1 MLRPPVSYL
10 QSSVFYLVLK
20 GMARVSILESLF
32 RSENIS
38 FPFVCCALLF
48 GGTKMGSGNVFVDSP
63 FVQVDFNVVSC
74 FSCLESASLPQQV
87 FMAHLFRLGMRCS
100 HFQDAYEVSMEIFNG
115 PSCNSLMP
123 LLVKPETFENAV
135 AWNSGIFQAC
145 AVFGPIVAGAILA
158 MGVPTWGV
166 LLFNARETRAE
177 LVRKD
182 EQPFTRWNLTF
193 LPHLFDFD
201 RAGELSTLGLCIFFC
216 FCQ

>member
-1 MLRPPVSYL
+1 
-10 QSSVFYLVLK
+10 
-20 GMARVSILESLF
+20 
-32 RSENIS
+32 
-38 FPFVCCALLF
+38 
-48 GGTKMGSGNVFVDSP
+48 MGSGNVFVDSP

-115 PSCNSLMP
+115 QSCNSLMP

-145 AVFGPIVAGAILA
+145 AVLGPIVAGAILA

-201 RAGELSTLGLCIFFC
+201 RAGELSTLGLCIFFLFLSMALLDFAC
-216 FCQ
+216 FISGCIEGEATTVISSTLGSDRFNCFVEVIHPG